1 MEVMLNIYNT
11 YIVNILDIFILA
23 IVFYRIVLI
32 MKGTMTIQIIV
43 GILFVLCFTIVA
55 EYVLH
60 LRALSWLLSRLCETS
75 IVILAVIFQ
84 TEIRSLLARV
94 GGHLGGGKTKV
105 KSSYITEIVEAVENL
120 SMSISGGLV
129 AIENKI
135 GLKNFAETGISL
147 NADISKELLLS
158 IFKNKSAPL
167 HDGAVIILNG
177 KISAAGCVLPLNRDT
192 GVKVLGTRHR
202 AALGLS
208 EVTDA
213 VIIVVSEET
222 GQVSVAYKGKL
233 NCNILSAELREI
245 INTNGEA
252 LEVKMKRLCIKMRKN
267 WQLRLLALWFAIFVW
282 LYMWLVGYK

>member
-1 MEVMLNIYNT
+1 MEAMLNIYNT

-23 IVFYRIVLI
+23 IVFYRIVLVI
-32 MKGTMTIQIIV
+32 KGTMAIQIIV
-43 GILFVLCFTIVA
+43 GILFVLGFTIVA

-60 LRALSWLLSRLCETS
+60 LRALSWLLNRLWVAAVV
-75 IVILAVIFQ
+75 VITVIFQ
-84 TEIRSLLARV
+84 MEIRSLLARV
-94 GGHLGGGKTKV
+94 GGQLWGFKTKV
-105 KSSYITEIVEAVENL
+105 KASYITEIVDAVENL
-120 SMSISGGLV
+120 STSISGGLV
-129 AIENKI
+129 VIENEI

-167 HDGAVIILNG
+167 HDGAVIILND

-192 GVKVLGTRHR
+192 GVKILGTRHR

-222 GQVSVAYKGKL
+222 GQISVAYKGKL
-233 NCNILSAELREI
+233 NCNILSVELREI
-245 INTNGEA
+245 ISTNGEA
-252 LEVKMKRLCIKMRKN
+252 LKKSK
-267 WQLRLLALWFAIFVW
+267 
-282 LYMWLVGYK
+282 